1 METRSR
7 AKRRKMSKLTT
18 ASFDDLPDEII
29 LQIFKNLEFYDNAA
43 SAQVCKRWKLLS
55 EDQSLWQKINLFRR
69 KVPAKFIEKALRH
82 GCQYLNLL
90 GTKIESVPGPDS
102 FSVKNQLKY
111 LSISYEP
118 EQEVLMENL
127 LGATQLLEKL
137 SIECYV
143 GRRFN
148 FQPNII
154 VQNKQTLT
162 VLRIVGQ
169 KLSFETVRSIFTNCL
184 ELTEVNLK
192 VRVIQC
198 YILKVAFFRKCDSFF
213 KSPEKKYCKKLS

>member
-55 EDQSLWQKINLFRR
+55 EDQTLWQKINLVSK

-82 GCQYLNLL
+82 GCQYLNLC
-90 GTKIESVPGPDS
+90 GTEIESVPGPDS

-111 LSISYEP
+111 LSISCYDE
-118 EQEVLMENL
+118 LENL
-127 LGATQLLEKL
+127 LGATQFLEKL
-137 SIECYV
+137 SIEGLWRPSFY
-143 GRRFN
+143 

-154 VQNKQTLT
+154 QNKQTL
-162 VLRIVGQ
+162 
-169 KLSFETVRSIFTNCL
+169 E
-184 ELTEVNLK
+184 
-192 VRVIQC
+192 
-198 YILKVAFFRKCDSFF
+198 
-213 KSPEKKYCKKLS
+213 